1 MNLIHNGLPLHT
13 PSHHTL
19 ACINAPNLNAARRQ
33 WKRASLPAHFI
44 LRYLSMLVSLGYEV
58 TTMDDAAA
66 RASLFVTATGCCEIL
81 KPEHFMEMKDNAIC
95 CNIGHFDCEVD
106 VAWLESN
113 CKKVE
118 IKPQVSL
125 NWDLLLYGRCYYWSE
140 WVSCFVL
147 GWSLWATK
155 WTSHYLACSRPARK
169 PGLCYWSSQL
179 CHEQL
184 LH

>member
-1 MNLIHNGLPLHT
+1 MLFKLLWKVSVEGSREGGLLH
-13 PSHHTL
+13 
-19 ACINAPNLNAARRQ
+19 ACIHVPRRQ
-33 WKRASLPAHFI
+33 TKRASIPAHI
-44 LRYLSMLVSLGYEV
+44 TLHYLSMFVSLGYEV

-81 KPEHFMEMKDNAIC
+81 KPEHFMKMKDNAIC

-125 NWDLLLYGRCYYWSE
+125 VN
-140 WVSCFVL
+140 
-147 GWSLWATK
+147 
-155 WTSHYLACSRPARK
+155 
-169 PGLCYWSSQL
+169 
-179 CHEQL
+179 
-184 LH
+184 